1 MKTLL
6 LSLFAASALLVAP
19 TAARAADDHPGA
31 NDKNDDK
38 GKDKVDHDKNDHD
51 KNDDKGNDP
60 VDHDKNDDHG
70 GLRVGHK

>member
-1 MKTLL
+1 MKTLI

-31 NDKNDDK
+31 NDKKDDK
-38 GKDKVDHDKNDHD
+38 GKDKADHD
-51 KNDDKGNDP
+51 KNDDKGKDP

-70 GLRVGHK
+70 GLTVGHK